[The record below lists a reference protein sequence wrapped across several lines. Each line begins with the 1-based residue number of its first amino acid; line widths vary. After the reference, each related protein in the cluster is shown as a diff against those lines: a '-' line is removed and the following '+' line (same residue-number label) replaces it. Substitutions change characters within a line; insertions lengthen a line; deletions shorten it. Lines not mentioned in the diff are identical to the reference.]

1 MSGVG
6 GDERD
11 EHPGVPA
18 PRRQPPLYR
27 VMIACGIA
35 GVLIAIGAAAV
46 DFGTGRHP
54 KLPDVPGVPSAP
66 GEPGGSDGSG
76 LPSLPSFPSGPGL
89 PSGFPSFPVPTR

>member
-1 MSGVG
+1 MSGAG
-6 GDERD
+6 ADERG
-11 EHPGVPA
+11 EYPGVPA

-35 GVLIAIGAAAV
+35 GVLVAIGAAAV

-54 KLPDVPGVPSAP
+54 KLPDGPGLPSAP
-66 GEPGGSDGSG
+66 AQPGGSG